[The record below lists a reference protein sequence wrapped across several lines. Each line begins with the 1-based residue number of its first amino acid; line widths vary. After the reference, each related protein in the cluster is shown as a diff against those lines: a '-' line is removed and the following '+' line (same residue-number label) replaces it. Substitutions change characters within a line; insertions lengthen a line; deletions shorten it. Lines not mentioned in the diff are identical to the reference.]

1 MIKIIDSHCH
11 LYYEPYISNLNKIIQ
26 DCREEDVLLMLT
38 IGVDYETSLKN
49 IEISKNHDEI
59 YCTVG
64 LHPNNVIKKKDDI
77 EKILSLTNDN
87 NKIIGLG
94 ESGIDLYRSK
104 DNLDDQINIFEKHIE
119 KSIEKKLPLIIHTR
133 NSDTET
139 LNVLTKYKNKKL
151 KFLVHCF
158 SSDYN
163 FAKKILDLDGFI
175 SFGGMLTFKNNEK
188 LRQVCAKI
196 PIDKILVETDSPYL
210 SPHPF
215 RGKTNHP
222 KNTKLVINE
231 LACLKK
237 ITLEDAS
244 IQTSH
249 NFKKLFAI

>member
-11 LYYEPYISNLNKIIQ
+11 LYYEPYISNLNKVIQ
-26 DCREEDVLLMLT
+26 DCMEENVFLMLT
-38 IGVDYETSLKN
+38 IGVDYQTSLKN
-49 IEISKNHDEI
+49 IEISKTYDEI

-64 LHPNNVIKKKDDI
+64 LHPNNVLEKKDDI
-77 EKILSLTNDN
+77 EKILNLTKDN

-94 ESGIDLYRSK
+94 ESGIDLYRLK

-119 KSIEKKLPLIIHTR
+119 KSIEKDIPLIIHTR

-139 LNVLTKYKNKKL
+139 LNVLTKYKNKNL

-158 SSDYN
+158 SSDYI
-163 FAKKILDLDGFI
+163 FAKKILDLGGFI

-215 RGKTNHP
+215 RGKINHP

-237 ITLEDAS
+237 ISLEDAS
-244 IQTSH
+244 IQTSY